1 MSYED
6 FGLRL
11 KLIRRHH
18 KLTQDDISKQLNI
31 SRQAYSNYEQG
42 RCLPPPN
49 TLAKICILLNTN
61 LFSYF
66 IQKDFQ
72 QNLLNY
78 VKSSKTNP
86 TNISTENNRKV
97 NTKMINKKFAAV
109 LTEKRIAAGYTQAQA
124 ADALYLSRST
134 YNHYENGTRI
144 PSAEVLVLISIKFKI
159 DPIDLLIPLTPSGT
173 TKDLPL
179 YANLLPNSKLSSKE
193 KQILAYYRCLEK
205 EEQQALLN
213 MANLLTRTHGD
224 LN

>member
-11 KLIRRHH
+11 KLIRRYH

-42 RCLPPPN
+42 RCLPPPD

-72 QNLLNY
+72 NNLDTHIKNQACFSTKGTN
-78 VKSSKTNP
+78 KS
-86 TNISTENNRKV
+86 RKDKYHM
-97 NTKMINKKFAAV
+97 TKKDFATV

-134 YNHYENGTRI
+134 YNHYEKGTRL
-144 PSAEVLVLISIKFKI
+144 PSAEVLVQISVQFKI
-159 DPIDLLIPLTPSGT
+159 DPMELI
-173 TKDLPL
+173 LPL
-179 YANLLPNSKLSSKE
+179 IHPEDLKDYPFYKNILPNSKLTVRE
-193 KQILAYYRCLEK
+193 KQILAYYRSLEND
-205 EEQQALLN
+205 EQKAILN
-213 MANLLTRTHGD
+213 MACLLSRTHSD